1 MKRRKKGQK
10 KRAVTLAEKS
20 AHAGELERE
29 RQAQAHAQEE
39 AAARQAQ
46 EDKRNTLVEVLDI
59 LETAGLTWG
68 DLVLFVSDP
77 ANARGQERY
86 HGLFGVRGRLDT
98 ILNLWVSW
106 KNSRT
111 GRRLT
116 HAWAVEYVSRL
127 VNHEANKATRSGILQ
142 SRKMSVN
149 EAFAL
154 SFNLGS
160 IHDRLRVMCPCMTLL
175 MHEFSMTPRQKSGA
189 TAQTIARNDKRMGA
203 CMVDL
208 LGERS
213 QNNSYMKHVLGLYLY
228 ATGAQRQVLSVLSH
242 LGLCSSYPT
251 LVGTR
256 SALFEGSSAS
266 VPLDDDS
273 APMLP
278 LLKRGAG
285 LLARLSLACRLTVR
299 HQAKRVHLGYVYDNI
314 NMVLK
319 VAEQI
324 LGRKD
329 SQENGTCATAFALYD
344 ASPHDMRTSD
354 LIESHFIAPPLSI
367 NDIVLSPD
375 ESLELQQR
383 LQHTALRLIVQHGGQ
398 SFGRF
403 RDHVHV
409 STPTTDEKIPLH
421 KTDIYPLPAM
431 DIDESTTTGNAEVME
446 TIFREV
452 GLDMQGDGFADTVKL
467 IFGDQ
472 LSIARLRSL
481 MENRVGH
488 DSFHQ
493 SYLFAAFGP
502 GFFHNQMIATHAVLE
517 THWGSPSSGSR
528 NPGCLSF
535 QNVVLNRKPIVLS
548 SLPPYR
554 TTRDLIFVSLSAR
567 LLHCLEL
574 VCGYEDLEEY
584 AAQVTYEILW
594 EDVGRLV
601 ARFANPDV
609 VTELREAREEEALM
623 AQVDDAPLDA
633 PPAVTTG
640 DMIFENAVLFLRD
653 GLVLREFTDAIKTGD
668 SGRIITILKV
678 LALMYRG
685 TKHAKYAHELL
696 FLIHNLTHVWP
707 KPLRN
712 IIVKNWLVNPTGN
725 PNSWVPIDLL
735 QEHMNFWIKTVYKAH
750 GSNASWEWLETIA
763 PCINILRQLATEIN
777 GSLGAKQGTKHHIPD
792 LTRDITELKKAL
804 RTHRV
809 YHLEP
814 GRVIDGDDAIVPNI
828 AALGFNRLAGP
839 LSEYNELFARLKA
852 RRLVTPLVGPPL
864 NLPGAAVAVQIAAQS
879 TASTETPADVP
890 QASAFAISHTNVHE
904 NDNDDTD
911 EETYWAGTG
920 LELDEETLLS
930 LDAEADVALDGGW

>member
-1 MKRRKKGQK
+1 MQLKWSRSDKPKNVHRKKH
-10 KRAVTLAEKS
+10 L
-20 AHAGELERE
+20 HA
-29 RQAQAHAQEE
+29 
-39 AAARQAQ
+39 
-46 EDKRNTLVEVLDI
+46 N
-59 LETAGLTWG
+59 WG

-77 ANARGQERY
+77 TNAHGQERY
-86 HGLFGVRGRLDT
+86 DGLFGVRGRLHT
-98 ILNLWVSW
+98 ILDLWVSW

-111 GRRLT
+111 GRQLT
-116 HAWAVEYVSRL
+116 HAWALDYMSRL

-154 SFNLGS
+154 TFSMTS
-160 IHDRLRVMCPCMTLL
+160 VYDRLQVICPCMTFL
-175 MHEFSMTPRQKSGA
+175 MHEFSMTPRQKRDA
-189 TAQTIARNDKRMGA
+189 TPQTIGQRVGA
-203 CMVDL
+203 CIVDL

-256 SALFEGSSAS
+256 SA
-266 VPLDDDS
+266 PLAADGLSIPDDDS
-273 APMLP
+273 DDPDYNEDDFTSDSDSESEYSWTSGDDSGSDPEESWPMNKDTDMLAGSATAVQRACDVQEESAPEAPTLP
-278 LLKRGAG
+278 LLERGAG
-285 LLARLSLACRLTVR
+285 LLARLSFACRLTVR
-299 HQAKRVHLGYVYDNI
+299 RHARRISLGYVYDNI

-329 SQENGTCATAFALYD
+329 SQENGTCATAFALFD
-344 ASPHDMRTSD
+344 ASPDDMRTAD
-354 LIESHFIAPPLSI
+354 LIHSHFTAPPLSI
-367 NDIVLSPD
+367 NDILLSPD
-375 ESLELQQR
+375 ESLALHQR

-398 SFGRF
+398 AFARF
-403 RDHVHV
+403 RDHVHA
-409 STPTTDEKIPLH
+409 STPTTDQKIPLH

-431 DIDESTTTGNAEVME
+431 DIDESKTTGNAEVME
-446 TIFREV
+446 TIFHEV

-517 THWGSPSSGSR
+517 THWGSPSSGAR
-528 NPGCLSF
+528 NPGSLSF
-535 QNVVLNRKPIVLS
+535 HNVVLDRKPIVLS

-554 TTRDLIFVSLSAR
+554 TTRDLIFVSLTAR

-574 VCGYEDLEEY
+574 VCGNENLEEY
-584 AAQVTYEILW
+584 AAQVTYNDLV
-594 EDVGRLV
+594 EDVCQVV

-609 VTELREAREEEALM
+609 VTELREAREEEAFR
-623 AQVDDAPLDA
+623 AQADASTSDA
-633 PPAVTTG
+633 SPAATAG
-640 DMIFENAVLFLRD
+640 DVIFENGVLFLRD
-653 GLVLREFTDAIKTGD
+653 GLMLREFTDAIKAGD
-668 SGRIITILKV
+668 SGRIITIVKILT
-678 LALMYRG
+678 LMYRG
-685 TKHAKYAHELL
+685 TKHTKYAHELL
-696 FLIHNLTHVWP
+696 FLVHNLTHVWP
-707 KPLRN
+707 IRLRN
-712 IIVKNWLVNPTGN
+712 IILKNWLVNPSGN

-777 GSLGAKQGTKHHIPD
+777 GSLGAKQGTKHHTPD
-792 LTRDITELKKAL
+792 LTRDITELRQSL

-809 YHLEP
+809 YHIEP
-814 GRVIDGDDAIVPNI
+814 GRVIDGEDSVVPNI
-828 AALGFNRLAGP
+828 AAIGFNRLVGP
-839 LSEYNELFARLKA
+839 LNEYNETFTRLKA
-852 RRLVTPLVGPPL
+852 RRLTAPLVGPAL
-864 NLPGAAVAVQIAAQS
+864 NLPGAGVAAHTAGPGRS
-879 TASTETPADVP
+879 TASADTPLEVP
-890 QASAFAISHTNVHE
+890 QTTTTSLTGQAQASTSMKRPYSHWTRR
-904 NDNDDTD
+904 
-911 EETYWAGTG
+911 
-920 LELDEETLLS
+920 LM
-930 LDAEADVALDGGW
+930 